1 MKPEGIKTRKKYDA
15 DFKRNAVELVL
26 SGHRSS
32 RSVERD
38 LGIPQG
44 TLNRWVSEYRK
55 DPKNSF
61 PGIGKRKAAAVTID
75 PSLLSLK
82 QEIEELRLER
92 DILKKALVIVS
103 RDPVRNTR

>member
-38 LGIPQG
+38 LG
-44 TLNRWVSEYRK
+44 RS
-55 DPKNSF
+55 
-61 PGIGKRKAAAVTID
+61 
-75 PSLLSLK
+75 
-82 QEIEELRLER
+82 LRLEICR
-92 DILKKALVIVS
+92 VKK
-103 RDPVRNTR
+103 